1 MIAVSGLTKHYSLP
15 KRFLQLFSRKPA
27 TSSVLRAVDGVD
39 FVILAGE
46 VLGLVG
52 ESGCGKST
60 MGRLMVGLERATA
73 GDVMFDKVSAQDLI
87 EKDRKAFHRRV
98 QMVFQDPYGSLNP
111 QHKIR
116 ELIARPLY
124 YQRMKLTEAEREQA
138 VVEALTEAGLT
149 PVEQYLDKFPH
160 QLSGGQRQRVCI
172 ARAIV
177 LKPELLVADEPISM
191 LDVSIKWGIIQL
203 LKRLVVQRRLSL
215 LYITHDLAS
224 AGAICDRLAIMYL
237 GKIVEYGPTAEILK
251 RPQHPYTKALLGSTP
266 SIDPTQ
272 KRPPIEIRG
281 GIPNATAVPPGCRFH
296 PRCPIAQPI
305 CSATEP
311 MPVADCEHRVA
322 CHFPDVEPV
331 VLSRSAFAGA
341 S

>member
-1 MIAVSGLTKHYSLP
+1 MISVSGLTKHYALP
-15 KRFLQLFSRKPA
+15 KRFLELLSLKGGSAR
-27 TSSVLRAVDGVD
+27 SSVLRAVDGVD
-39 FVILAGE
+39 FAIREGE

-60 MGRLMVGLERATA
+60 MGRLMVGLERAT
-73 GDVMFDKVSAQDLI
+73 GGEVMFNSVSAQTLI

-111 QHKIR
+111 QHKVR
-116 ELIARPLY
+116 ELIARPLI
-124 YQRMKLTEAEREQA
+124 YQRLPLTEEARERA

-149 PVEQYLDKFPH
+149 PVEQFLDKFPH

-203 LKRLVVQRRLSL
+203 LKKLVVERRLSL

-224 AGAICDRLAIMYL
+224 AGAICDNLAIMYL
-237 GKIVEYGPTAEILK
+237 GKIVEYGPASEILSH
-251 RPQHPYTKALLGSTP
+251 PQHPYTKALLGSTP
-266 SIDPTQ
+266 SINVKQ

-281 GIPNATAVPPGCRFH
+281 GIPNATAVPSGCRFH

-305 CSATEP
+305 CSASEP
-311 MPVADCEHRVA
+311 VPGNDSLHRVA
-322 CHFPDVEPV
+322 CHLADQMP
-331 VLSRSAFAGA
+331 RA
-341 S
+341 SS